1 MITNELVMAV
11 LCHPLSMKE
20 LLQTEKTQNV
30 IILRRLDYNEKTM
43 YFSPGDY
50 VPNIAISPV
59 KLMFVF
65 NGGEAVVVNDY
76 SDKLEVQRRLE
87 KMHTQIF
94 A

>member
-30 IILRRLDYNEKTM
+30 IILRRLDYNEETT

-65 NGGEAVVVNDY
+65 NGGEAVVVNNY
-76 SDKLEVQRRLE
+76 SDKLEVQQRLE
-87 KMHTQIF
+87 KMHSHLY